1 MVREVEGKNRL
12 AAIGRGETYRG
23 RVANHLPLAVLG
35 KDPQK
40 NELKISILEIEN
52 RLCGNSKNFRTD
64 VFAGLEIKSNLACQS
79 ARRHIVR
86 SAER

>member
-1 MVREVEGKNRL
+1 M
-12 AAIGRGETYRG
+12 
-23 RVANHLPLAVLG
+23 ANHLPLAVLG

-40 NELKISILEIEN
+40 NELKFSILEIEN

-64 VFAGLEIKSNLACQS
+64 MFSVLKVKSNLACQS
-79 ARRHIVR
+79 TRRHIMR